1 MVSYKKWHHNEK
13 RIWQQ
18 CQYWYI
24 IPKSVKNNIWWV
36 ISMYFSILIILGQNK
51 IMFSFRNTA
60 QPLWLNKIL
69 SKHNDVYDYHN
80 INTIMTALTLF
91 WCFYYIL
98 WIYFTPVSSD
108 FIVNF
113 KQVIVCRVATRLNKA
128 KQLISN
134 IDDPSL
140 SIIIQQ
146 MVKNSNRWWWVSLI
160 IVLPEFSNW

>member
-80 INTIMTALTLF
+80 INTIMTALTLL

-98 WIYFTPVSSD
+98 WIYFTPVSSVSFVD
-108 FIVNF
+108 FEQVN
-113 KQVIVCRVATRLNKA
+113 VSSDESI
-128 KQLISN
+128 N
-134 IDDPSL
+134 IL
-140 SIIIQQ
+140 QG
-146 MVKNSNRWWWVSLI
+146 
-160 IVLPEFSNW
+160 LPKILFQTLKSMPMMTTAIELLYNL

>member
-13 RIWQQ
+13 CIWQQ

-98 WIYFTPVSSD
+98 WIYFTPVSSVSFVD
-108 FIVNF
+108 FEQVN
-113 KQVIVCRVATRLNKA
+113 VSSDESI
-128 KQLISN
+128 N
-134 IDDPSL
+134 IL
-140 SIIIQQ
+140 QG
-146 MVKNSNRWWWVSLI
+146 
-160 IVLPEFSNW
+160 LPKILFQTLKSMPMMTTAIELLYNL

>member
-98 WIYFTPVSSD
+98 WIYFTPVSSVSFLD
-108 FIVNF
+108 FEQVN
-113 KQVIVCRVATRLNKA
+113 VSSDESI
-128 KQLISN
+128 N
-134 IDDPSL
+134 IL
-140 SIIIQQ
+140 QG
-146 MVKNSNRWWWVSLI
+146 
-160 IVLPEFSNW
+160 LPKILFQTLKSMPMMTTAIELLYNL

>member
-51 IMFSFRNTA
+51 IMFSFRKTA

-98 WIYFTPVSSD
+98 WIYFTPVSSVSFVD
-108 FIVNF
+108 FEQVN
-113 KQVIVCRVATRLNKA
+113 VSSDESI
-128 KQLISN
+128 N
-134 IDDPSL
+134 IL
-140 SIIIQQ
+140 QG
-146 MVKNSNRWWWVSLI
+146 
-160 IVLPEFSNW
+160 LPKILFQTLKSMPMMTTAIELLYNL

>member
-91 WCFYYIL
+91 WCIYYIL
-98 WIYFTPVSSD
+98 WIYFTPVSSVSFVD
-108 FIVNF
+108 FEQVN
-113 KQVIVCRVATRLNKA
+113 VSSDESI
-128 KQLISN
+128 N
-134 IDDPSL
+134 IL
-140 SIIIQQ
+140 QG
-146 MVKNSNRWWWVSLI
+146 
-160 IVLPEFSNW
+160 LPKILFQTLKSMPMMTTAIELLYNL

>member
-91 WCFYYIL
+91 WCFYYLL
-98 WIYFTPVSSD
+98 WIYFTPVSSVSFVD
-108 FIVNF
+108 FEQVN
-113 KQVIVCRVATRLNKA
+113 VSSDESI
-128 KQLISN
+128 N
-134 IDDPSL
+134 IL
-140 SIIIQQ
+140 QG
-146 MVKNSNRWWWVSLI
+146 
-160 IVLPEFSNW
+160 LPKILFQTLKSMPMMTTAIELLYNL

>member
-1 MVSYKKWHHNEK
+1 MKVKFLRKASLLVIYESLSRKLYFLPTKVSP
-13 RIWQQ
+13 
-18 CQYWYI
+18 
-24 IPKSVKNNIWWV
+24 PKVCSKLTT
-36 ISMYFSILIILGQNK
+36 S
-51 IMFSFRNTA
+51 TPE
-60 QPLWLNKIL
+60 QPLWY
-69 SKHNDVYDYHN
+69 HPCVYC
-80 INTIMTALTLF
+80 L
-91 WCFYYIL
+91 L